1 MRANLN
7 VRLFFVYILLL
18 FLTITGCTVK
28 YVAEY
33 DATIK
38 EEIIQVSKKVDLF
51 WGDMLDTPANE
62 RKYVKFKDKYNEIE
76 ADMRSLVMKNEIRPL
91 NQESTRQA
99 EIVLGLWVE
108 DRELHR
114 KNDSFSDFEAKQH
127 RKQFTRAFI
136 AMAKG
141 EEAKDVSSGK

>member
-1 MRANLN
+1 MREHYN
-7 VRLFFVYILLL
+7 VRLFFVYIPLL
-18 FLTITGCTVK
+18 FLAITGCTVK

-33 DATIK
+33 DASIK

-62 RKYVKFKDKYNEIE
+62 RRYAKFKDKYNEIE
-76 ADMRSLVMKNEIRPL
+76 ADMRSLVMKNKIRPL
-91 NQESTRQA
+91 NQESTKQA

-108 DRELHR
+108 DRELHK
-114 KNDSFSDFEAKQH
+114 KNDSLSDFEANRH

-141 EEAKDVSSGK
+141 EEIKDVSSGK